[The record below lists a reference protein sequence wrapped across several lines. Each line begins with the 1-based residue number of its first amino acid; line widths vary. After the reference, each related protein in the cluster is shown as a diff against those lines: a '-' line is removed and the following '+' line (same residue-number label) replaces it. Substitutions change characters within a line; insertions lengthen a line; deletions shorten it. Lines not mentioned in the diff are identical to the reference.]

1 MRTLLDRERL
11 WRLVGLGVLALVAV
25 GFVAYPTQPTYDS
38 MWPLLWAREVLDGEL
53 PSFDTYRAPT
63 EHPLALLVSLPLAM
77 LGETVAPRVV
87 IALTLLSFAALL
99 AGVVRLGALTLGLWA
114 GLVAAAL
121 LLTRL
126 NFAFLAAFGYVDIPF
141 LALLVW
147 AGVLVARDEGRPP
160 GGRLFTWVLLIAA
173 GLLRPEGW
181 AFAAVYAA
189 WAWRGATARQRLAA
203 LVSAAVAP
211 LLWAAT
217 DLVVTGDPTFSLTYS
232 TDHAAELGRTRG
244 LLELPRS
251 TLSSAAEYVKP
262 PVLVAACVGIVLALW
277 RRPRHAAV
285 PLILTVGGVVTF
297 LIVSLQG
304 FSVIP
309 RYFAIAAVGLFLFA
323 GHALGGWELLGR
335 GSVARRRWIAVAL
348 PAAVA
353 GVAVALATL
362 SPAKVDAEL
371 RLRER
376 VFGDLDALLEDPAVR
391 AGRSCGP
398 VSVPNHKLAPYVR
411 WGLDAGRDE
420 VIARSDTRALARARR
435 GVALEVRDVP
445 GLRSHPAFGPKANP
459 QDPVTIGP
467 APPGFRQVAE
477 TDTLIASVRC

>member
-1 MRTLLDRERL
+1 MRTIVDRGGP
-11 WRLVGLGVLALVAV
+11 WRLVGLATVALVAV

-38 MWPLLWAREVLDGEL
+38 MWPLLWAREALDGEL
-53 PSFDTYRAPT
+53 PSFDAYRAAT
-63 EHPLALLVSLPLAM
+63 EHPLALLVSLPLAT

-87 IALTLLSFAALL
+87 IAITLLSFAALV
-99 AGVVRLGALTLGLWA
+99 AGVVRLGALTLGLLA

-147 AGVLVARDEGRPP
+147 AGVLVVRDAGGPP
-160 GGRLFTWVLLIAA
+160 GGRPLTWMLLIAA

-181 AFAAVYAA
+181 AFAALYGA
-189 WAWRGATARQRLAA
+189 WSWRGATARQRLGA
-203 LVSAAVAP
+203 LVAAAGAP
-211 LLWAAT
+211 VLWAVT

-244 LLELPRS
+244 ILELPRS
-251 TLSSAAEYVKP
+251 TLSSAGEYVKP
-262 PVLVAACVGIVLALW
+262 PVLVAACVGLVLALW
-277 RRPRHAAV
+277 RRPRDALV
-285 PLILTVGGVVTF
+285 PLVLTVGGVATF

-323 GHALGGWELLGR
+323 GHALGGWELLKR
-335 GSVARRRWIAVAL
+335 GSAARRRWMAVAI

-353 GVAVALATL
+353 GVAVALVTL
-362 SPAKVDAEL
+362 NPAKVHAEL

-376 VFGDLDALLEDPAVR
+376 VFGDLDVLLEDPAVR
-391 AGRSCGP
+391 TGRSCGP

-411 WGLDAGRDE
+411 WALDAGRDE
-420 VIARSDTRALARARR
+420 VIARSDSRALARASR
-435 GVALEVRDVP
+435 GVALEVRDDP
-445 GLRSHPAFGPKANP
+445 YLRSHPAFGPKANP
-459 QDPVTIGP
+459 QDPVTIAP
-467 APPGFRQVAE
+467 APPGFRQVAQ
-477 TDTLIASVRC
+477 TGTLTAWVRC